1 MNHHIIQALFK
12 ARSKRVSFIMS
23 RGYIITAQGKQVF
36 VSGKDKRE
44 KLNKIRSMLAEE
56 AQSIEFWLLE
66 PVIDLAKT
74 TKNFIIT
81 LWQSDGFSVKFTDKS
96 KEVRWTK
103 RIQDVVLARANQL
116 NVPTHLEL
124 EIL

>member
-1 MNHHIIQALFK
+1 
-12 ARSKRVSFIMS
+12 
-23 RGYIITAQGKQVF
+23 
-36 VSGKDKRE
+36 
-44 KLNKIRSMLAEE
+44 MLAEE

-96 KEVRWTK
+96 KEDRWTK